1 MTDTP
6 ADPVPVVLPPPPD
19 PAQPPARNY
28 FGFDPKR
35 PFPPPNPNGGYA
47 YPADASTSG
56 MAIASLIM
64 GLLGFFFVTAWAGIG
79 LGFGALGAINRTGRP
94 GKGLAIAGI
103 ALSGAWLVL
112 WVLIFVLV

>member
-1 MTDTP
+1 MAHAP
-6 ADPVPVVLPPPPD
+6 ADPAPVVPPAPPD
-19 PAQPPARNY
+19 PARPPARNY

-47 YPADASTSG
+47 YPADSSTSG
-56 MAIASLIM
+56 MAIASLITGM
-64 GLLGFFFVTAWAGIG
+64 LGFFLITACVGIG

-103 ALSGAWLVL
+103 VLSGVWLVL
-112 WVLIFVLV
+112 WVLLFVLA